1 MSKIGKTLFG
11 GTDRSAQ
18 RATQAQNQLSQQ
30 FIKAQEGRA
39 QDYLSGAMPRMQD
52 ATYQGFQGAA
62 DVVGSLAP
70 QQINALQQG
79 NVAAQQQLI
88 QGLPAFQRALMGQ
101 PLNYN
106 PQAFQ
111 AQYNPALFQRQVFNP
126 NAQVMQQPNLPAM
139 MQNPSYA
146 QQMPQQPAMGG
157 QIDFSALLGG
167 RMIQ

>member
-30 FIKAQEGRA
+30 FIKAQEGRT
-39 QDYLSGAMPRMQD
+39 QNFLSGALPGMQN

-126 NAQVMQQPNLPAM
+126 NAQMPQGVPQQ
-139 MQNPSYA
+139 QSYA
-146 QQMPQQPAMGG
+146 QQMPQQPATGG

>member
-30 FIKAQEGRA
+30 FIQAQEGRA
-39 QDYLSGAMPRMQD
+39 QDFLAGAMPGMQN
-52 ATYQGFQGAA
+52 AVYQGFQGAA
-62 DVVGSLAP
+62 DVVGSMAP

-79 NVAAQQQLI
+79 NVAAQQYLM

-111 AQYNPALFQRQVFNP
+111 AQVNPALFQRQVFNP
-126 NAQVMQQPNLPAM
+126 MAQMQGAPQQMAQQPAM
-139 MQNPSYA
+139 MQ
-146 QQMPQQPAMGG
+146 QPMGGQPMSGG
-157 QIDFSALLGG
+157 QIDFSSMLGG
-167 RMIQ
+167 RYER

>member
-111 AQYNPALFQRQVFNP
+111 AQVNPALFQRQVFNP
-126 NAQVMQQPNLPAM
+126 MAQMQGAPQQQPSMP
-139 MQNPSYA
+139 
-146 QQMPQQPAMGG
+146 QMPGGQNMGG
-157 QIDFSALLGG
+157 QIDFSRLLGG
-167 RMIQ
+167 MVR

>member
-18 RATQAQNQLSQQ
+18 RATQAQNELSQQ

-111 AQYNPALFQRQVFNP
+111 AQVNPALFQRQVFNP
-126 NAQVMQQPNLPAM
+126 MAQMQGAPQQQP
-139 MQNPSYA
+139 S
-146 QQMPQQPAMGG
+146 MPQMSGGQNMGG
-157 QIDFSALLGG
+157 QIDFSRLLGG
-167 RMIQ
+167 MVR